1 MLEQDI
7 KAILAKLAAMEALAA
22 RLENRIAPKERPA
35 KWLVVNEAAK
45 AFGLNPQQIRYL
57 ILTRQIAV
65 ANLSEKRV
73 LVDTESLAEYLRGH
87 REHQQQVGE

>member
-1 MLEQDI
+1 MIEQDI
-7 KAILAKLAAMEALAA
+7 KAILAKLAAIEALAA
-22 RLENRIAPKERPA
+22 KLENRTAPKELPA

-45 AFGLNPQQIRYL
+45 VFGLNPQQIRYL
-57 ILTRQIAV
+57 IFTQQIGV

-87 REHQQQVGE
+87 REPQQVGK